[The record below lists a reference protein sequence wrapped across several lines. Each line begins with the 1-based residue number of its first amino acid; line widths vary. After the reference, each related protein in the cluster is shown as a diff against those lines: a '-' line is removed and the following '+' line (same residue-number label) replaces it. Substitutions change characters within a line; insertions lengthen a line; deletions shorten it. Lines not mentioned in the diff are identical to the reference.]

1 VVTDK
6 VIATITSAAKRPP
19 GSVTLDTT
27 FDELGLDSLDALN
40 ILYELEKEYNVHF
53 PNEEVL
59 GLRSVSQVVER
70 LERFLASCP
79 VPEA

>member
-1 VVTDK
+1 MVADK
-6 VIATITSAAKRPP
+6 VLAVITLAAKRPP
-19 GSVTLDTT
+19 GAVTIESN

-59 GLRSVSQVVER
+59 GIRSVSQVIER
-70 LERFLASCP
+70 LERFLACS
-79 VPEA
+79 VPGA